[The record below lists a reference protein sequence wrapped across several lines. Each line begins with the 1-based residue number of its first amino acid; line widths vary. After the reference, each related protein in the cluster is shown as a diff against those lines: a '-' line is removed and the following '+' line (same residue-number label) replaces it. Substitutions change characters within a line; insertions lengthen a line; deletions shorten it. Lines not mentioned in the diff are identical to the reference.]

1 MESTAVRFA
10 MTYQAPGGTLAPWAQ
25 LLETAG
31 RYFLGVVARH
41 AQARK
46 ARATLHEL
54 QSLGARQLADIG
66 LTRADVD
73 FSSYSVARALR
84 ACACLATTPRK

>member
-1 MESTAVRFA
+1 MESTADRFA
-10 MTYQAPGGTLAPWAQ
+10 MTYQAPGGTLALWAQ

-41 AQARK
+41 AEARK

-73 FSSYSVARALR
+73 FMTASTPGAWHAQRDRVASF
-84 ACACLATTPRK
+84 